1 MPPQGICSCSFCAIQ
16 LSFACVHMLEKL
28 RRFSLPTFISS
39 RLQHPHPSSLL
50 PSPPHCPSQQTYRYF
65 EITSAR
71 HTSQDLVVT
80 ATPLGGD
87 VDLFMSVKK
96 YLPFPDRERFEWSS
110 THLGADSLV
119 IAEEDPKNCRH
130 QQQQQGGCVYR
141 VGVYGY
147 VGGGFTLLARWNSSE
162 PVPLTLGR
170 PQSDSVTA
178 GTFRQY
184 TFDLSPEA
192 LSGEVRDAKTGPTP
206 VVDLEV
212 LLQPLNGD
220 PDVYVTLDGERPT
233 AEHYQYRSSDWGST
247 ADRIVVGPHDSLYQ
261 RLCPGGRC
269 KVRVGVFGFH
279 DASFSLLLSALSE
292 PIRLQLDQPMATTLR
307 PTLAQRFTVPWPGG
321 GATGVV
327 GSVRVTVSP
336 QSGPAP
342 RLYASCRTAWP
353 NVTVNDWK
361 LEETFALATQTL
373 VIDTAMAEEGKG
385 CGAGENLTL
394 AVSADSLASVSVLVS
409 TDAVGS
415 IPRLLPGVQTPGE
428 SSKNGISY
436 FAVRMGKEEYADID
450 LILTVTSGEVDM
462 YVSDSYEGR
471 PVVDPKNGVVSS
483 YTLSS
488 AQEGDDRLTI
498 KHSLFSKCGQNGEG
512 GKEAC
517 YFVVGV
523 VGREWARSE
532 FRLLAK
538 THDATVTLHDGMAA
552 RDQVAGKS
560 YAYYKVLV
568 VNPQLDLTLTVTPFS
583 GDPDLYVGVPPVT
596 RPTRDNHTWSS
607 RSFGADSLTVQAAEL
622 KKHCEPDPAIGLG
635 CSVYVGV
642 HAWTDASFSIMASLN
657 MGWVSPRVGK
667 EGGRE
672 GERGRRQICILML
685 YLLY

>member
-1 MPPQGICSCSFCAIQ
+1 
-16 LSFACVHMLEKL
+16 
-28 RRFSLPTFISS
+28 
-39 RLQHPHPSSLL
+39 
-50 PSPPHCPSQQTYRYF
+50 
-65 EITSAR
+65 
-71 HTSQDLVVT
+71 
-80 ATPLGGD
+80 
-87 VDLFMSVKK
+87 MSVQKD
-96 YLPFPDRERFEWSS
+96 LPFPDRERFEWSS
-110 THLGADSLV
+110 THLGTDSLI

-147 VGGGFTLLARWNSSE
+147 IGGGFTLLARWNSSE

-170 PQSDSVTA
+170 PQSDGVTA

-184 TFDLSPEA
+184 SFDLSPEA
-192 LSGEVRDAKTGPTP
+192 LAGGGRDARTGAAP

-212 LLQPLNGD
+212 LLQPLDGD

-261 RLCPGGRC
+261 GLCPGGRC

-279 DASFSLLLSALSE
+279 DASYSLVLSALSE

-321 GATGVV
+321 GGV

-342 RLYASCRTAWP
+342 RVYASCRTVWP
-353 NVTVNDWK
+353 NSTVNDWK

-373 VIDTAMAEEGKG
+373 VIDTAMGEGKG
-385 CGAGENLTL
+385 CGSGKNLTI
-394 AVSADSLASVSVLVS
+394 AVSADSLAQVSVLVS

-428 SSKNGISY
+428 ASKNGIAY
-436 FAVRMGKEEYADID
+436 FVVRMGKGEYADIE

-471 PVVDPKNGVVSS
+471 PVVDSATGVVSS

-498 KHSLFSKCGQNGEG
+498 KHSLFEKCGQGQGWEGGEG

-523 VGREWARSE
+523 VGRKWAKSE

-538 THDATVTLHDGMAA
+538 THDATVTLHDGMAV

-568 VNPQLDLTLTVTPFS
+568 VNPQLDLTLIVTPLS
-583 GDPDLYVGVPPVT
+583 GDPDLYIGVPPVT
-596 RPTRDNHTWSS
+596 RPSRDNHTWAS

-657 MGWVSPRVGK
+657 MGWVSAG
-667 EGGRE
+667 GGRE
-672 GERGRRQICILML
+672 GAERREGIST
-685 YLLY
+685 